1 MQKNFTL
8 HFNKDVFPIK
18 KSRLSTQIYIL
29 TQFTFATHLNASSS
43 ENNRHYFRIT
53 MPFRKY
59 NNIVRLVYELM
70 QCHYYQEFKSIF
82 QYFSRQR
89 EKEKKTMIARNVFG
103 LGRYKRNVERGF
115 TAGQSYPMLSTKW
128 SRVPR
133 KSSKIIKQRPG
144 SSGKQD

>member
-8 HFNKDVFPIK
+8 YFNKNVFPIK

-29 TQFTFATHLNASSS
+29 TQFTFATHLNASCS

-59 NNIVRLVYELM
+59 NNIVRVVHELM
-70 QCHYYQEFKSIF
+70 QCHYYEEFKSIF
-82 QYFSRQR
+82 QAKRKR
-89 EKEKKTMIARNVFG
+89 ERKKTMIARNVFG